1 MTVPSQLTD
10 DADRRQALTALAALP
25 RQTDPEYPWAVRG
38 LIGRLP
44 DADRV
49 LTSILDDTGVDRQ
62 ARFAALYARLVT
74 LAREERMH
82 AYADL
87 VHDYETEF
95 GREPYFYTFQ
105 ANAVRLRGPELASL
119 RAAIAF
125 SRHAAGLLPEIPAV
139 LHQLAEFLVQ
149 YLEVVDGPPP
159 SGMAEEAER
168 YVDEAIAKSFGRVGH
183 YFETRARLLAL
194 RGDFA
199 GARNAIAEAVEHEP
213 HGSPDYARRIF
224 EHRTARMRVELLAER
239 ARWMAAQEHFRRDLE
254 RFRTQQ
260 LELLGLLA
268 AIVAFIASAATIASQ
283 SHGAEGGRLLTTM
296 AGAVILVFTSFA
308 FINDRPA
315 WRLAIP
321 VSLGIVLLVVGLL

>member
-1 MTVPSQLTD
+1 
-10 DADRRQALTALAALP
+10 
-25 RQTDPEYPWAVRG
+25 
-38 LIGRLP
+38 
-44 DADRV
+44 
-49 LTSILDDTGVDRQ
+49 LTSILDDSGVDRQ

-87 VHDYETEF
+87 VHDYEAEF

-119 RAAIAF
+119 RSALAF

-159 SGMAEEAER
+159 AGMAEEAER

-199 GARNAIAEAVEHEP
+199 GARNAIA
-213 HGSPDYARRIF
+213 
-224 EHRTARMRVELLAER
+224 
-239 ARWMAAQEHFRRDLE
+239 
-254 RFRTQQ
+254 
-260 LELLGLLA
+260 
-268 AIVAFIASAATIASQ
+268 
-283 SHGAEGGRLLTTM
+283 
-296 AGAVILVFTSFA
+296 
-308 FINDRPA
+308 
-315 WRLAIP
+315 
-321 VSLGIVLLVVGLL
+321 